1 MELKELQ
8 KCSSFFCEK
17 IFTIS
22 WSSPAYPLRRT
33 SQAVKVFLPSAVNPS
48 GPQFLCS
55 SAILREEKRK
65 KEYGAPQFCGAGC
78 KDAKASGRQTGKN
91 PPRRTRSGPQ
101 FLCVSASLRE

>member
-8 KCSSFFCEK
+8 KCNSFFCEK

-65 KEYGAPQFCGAGC
+65 KEYGAQRRQA
-78 KDAKASGRQTGKN
+78 AKASGRQTGKN